1 MGRLYNK
8 TWSLLF
14 APGCNGETPPPSGQ
28 TGALHSARIAIQE
41 AVRKS
46 TRQAEEEE
54 TGGKGKAATKRG
66 DAEEYPYWQQCGPI
80 S

>member
-1 MGRLYNK
+1 M
-8 TWSLLF
+8 LF
-14 APGCNGETPPPSGQ
+14 APGCNGETPPPSGG
-28 TGALHSARIAIQE
+28 TGALHSARIAIKE

-66 DAEEYPYWQQCGPI
+66 GCERIPVLAAVRPYFIECVVL
-80 S
+80 